1 MRLTDVFSAEAV
13 AIRQTSDISN
23 PMPYIGQAFWPN
35 KKKMGIDLKWIKTH
49 KGLGIALKPSALD
62 SLATIRPRKG
72 FEAITQE
79 MPFFRESMT
88 IKEQDLAEIQ
98 RAQESNDPYLNEV
111 LEHIYNDADELISG
125 ADISVERMRMNLLA
139 PLNGDM
145 KLIIGMAD
153 NTLYSYNYDEDGS
166 WKAKHYL
173 EISSTNDK
181 WNAPATAKP
190 LNDFQKGT
198 DYLSGIGVIPTYAMM
213 TTKTLNYLVES
224 EQIKN
229 AFITQ
234 SGKNVD
240 FLDKATAKEIIA
252 RKTGLT
258 PIINDKKFV
267 DYDGKE
273 KGFFPDD
280 YVSIIGAGTLGNTW
294 YGVTPEERTLMGDPK
309 VDVSILDS
317 GVAIAVQTI
326 YGPPVQHSTTA
337 SQIVLPSYEG
347 MDSVYLMKVA

>member
-23 PMPYIGQAFWPN
+23 RMPYIGQAFWPN

-153 NTLYSYNYDEDGS
+153 NTLYSYNYEEDGS